1 MRFFCYKDV
10 AFERMQKWYLCRQI
24 QNANLNIGYN
34 QERIFILKYCLL
46 EKAVYEI
53 GYELNSRPRWALI
66 PLKGISNIINH

>member
-1 MRFFCYKDV
+1 MCLLFCIFGSDN
-10 AFERMQKWYLCRQI
+10 YLKKYTNEI

-66 PLKGISNIINH
+66 PLKGI